1 MFDPERY
8 RKIYV
13 SQPLINVNM
22 ILQDQTNESPE
33 TSDNF
38 QTMGYRIASSAK
50 AFAILSDSL
59 YANKIPAIIRE
70 LSCNAC
76 DSHVEAGT
84 PDLPFDLHLPTPL
97 EPWFE
102 IRDYGVGMDHDEIA
116 TVYTT
121 YFESTKTARNDL
133 IGALGLGS
141 KSPFSYTSNFTVTS
155 TKAGIT
161 RIYSAFL
168 DNNRIPNL
176 SKMAEFESPEERNG
190 VAIKFAV
197 TAKEDFALFAAAAS
211 DVLCH
216 MAIRPNI
223 NPSNTPI
230 HVKQYS
236 LRDIIPGVHLFTKR
250 TTPSIAIMGN
260 VAYPIRLPQTVLDN
274 LSDTVQYLA
283 KVGVELNFNIGELAF
298 QPSREGL
305 SYIDLTITA
314 ITNKLIQLETAIK
327 TSVFDLLQATANK
340 WAQMTLAVDYQQLDS
355 HLYAP
360 VLRDYF
366 QAHPSPI
373 LSVVNSSTSAIAAR
387 DIVIGVEKLNQVYN
401 IDISALAVTHR
412 NRNYFNETISCKKV
426 NAYISRG
433 IIQNGNVQY
442 IPEFKFD
449 HHLNTT
455 QHIFIVNK
463 DKQCCLSKLMKH
475 FKHKGLNG
483 PTSTTTVF
491 VVQPHDKTKPMLFA
505 EFFLRELHDYPSTEY
520 DVLKYPLPPAK
531 KVIPR
536 KDIRV
541 RRLHVRH
548 THSASQVEVA
558 WNTYSS
564 AVSVVTEKSQY
575 VLLDKFETSHEFC
588 GGTFD
593 IKRIVQAIHKAGIN
607 INCDNIYGVTQEM
620 LPHIVSDPK
629 WSPLISNL
637 AGKLDELQTHIWDG
651 IGYTKAVGHSPDQ
664 DVIGDLH
671 LRRTVGGI
679 ATLQSRLHLHSPVRE
694 LVALTNT
701 PVTKIKHE
709 HLYKL
714 LQLFPKWSRYS
725 ELEARVATAKTKY
738 DEILRFYPMLKFI
751 SSMPTGILLHY
762 CNLVDNEF
770 FNSHEV

>member
-1 MFDPERY
+1 
-8 RKIYV
+8 
-13 SQPLINVNM
+13 M

-141 KSPFSYTSNFTVTS
+141 KSPFSYTPNFTVTS
-155 TKAGIT
+155 TKAGVT

-176 SKMAEFESPEERNG
+176 SKMAEFESPDERNG

-197 TAKEDFALFAAAAS
+197 TTKEDFSLFAAAAS

-216 MAIRPNI
+216 MTIRPNI
-223 NPSNTPI
+223 NPSTTQI
-230 HVKQYS
+230 HTKQYA
-236 LRDIIPGVHLFTKR
+236 LKDVIPGVHLFTKR

-260 VAYPIRLPQTVLDN
+260 VAYPIRLPQPVLDE
-274 LSDTVQYLA
+274 LSGTVQYLA
-283 KVGVELNFNIGELAF
+283 KTGVELNFNIGELAF

-305 SYIDLTITA
+305 SYIDVTIAA
-314 ITNKLIQLETAIK
+314 ITNKLAQLEATIK
-327 TSVFDLLQATANK
+327 TSVFDLLNAATNR
-340 WAQMTLAVDYQQLDS
+340 WAQMTLAVNYQQLDCY
-355 HLYAP
+355 LYTP
-360 VLRDYF
+360 VLREYF
-366 QAHPSPI
+366 QTYPSPI
-373 LSVVNSSTSAIAAR
+373 LSVSSLSTTAFNAK

-401 IDISALAVTHR
+401 IEISALVVTHR
-412 NRNYFNETISCKKV
+412 NRNYYNETISCKKV
-426 NAYISRG
+426 NAYTNRG
-433 IIQNGNVQY
+433 VIQNGNVQY
-442 IPEFKFD
+442 IPEFHFD

-455 QHIFIVNK
+455 QNIFIVNP
-463 DKQCCLSKLMKH
+463 DKQCCVSKLTKH
-475 FKHKGLNG
+475 FKHKGISGSN
-483 PTSTTTVF
+483 TITTVF
-491 VVQPHDKTKPMLFA
+491 VVQPHDKTKPMLFP
-505 EFFLRELHDYPSTEY
+505 EFFLRELYDYPSNLY
-520 DVLKYPLPPAK
+520 DVAKYPLPPAP
-531 KVIPR
+531 KVVPR

-541 RRLHVRH
+541 RRLNVRH
-548 THSASQVEVA
+548 TYSSSQVEVA
-558 WNTYSS
+558 WNTYST
-564 AVSVVTEKSQY
+564 AVGAITSRSQY
-575 VLLDKFETSHEFC
+575 VLLDKFETSHKLC
-588 GGTFD
+588 GGAFD
-593 IKRIVQAIHKAGIN
+593 IKRMVQIVHRANIN
-607 INCDNIYGVTQEM
+607 INYENIYGVTQDM
-620 LPHIVSDPK
+620 LPHIASDPN
-629 WSPLISNL
+629 WSPFVVNL
-637 AGKLDELQTHIWDG
+637 SEKLNDLQTYIWDG
-651 IGYTKAVGHSPDQ
+651 IGYTKAVGHSPDH
-664 DVIGDLH
+664 DVIGD

-679 ATLQSRLHLHSPVRE
+679 GVLQSRLHLHSPVRE
-694 LVALTNT
+694 LVALVNT

-709 HLYKL
+709 YLHKL
-714 LQLFPKWSRYS
+714 LQLFPKWSRYK
-725 ELEARVATAKTKY
+725 ELETHIAAASVKY
-738 DEILRFYPMLKFI
+738 EEILEFYPILKFV
-751 SSMPTGILLHY
+751 SSIPTGTLMHY
-762 CNLVDNEF
+762 CNLVDNDF